1 MNYNREFMEN
11 EKNKLQDKKKEWIE
25 QRIEMGGDSDV
36 IQFIADVLFHGG
48 VGVTAEDSIETIR
61 FLFEAGYCYYF
72 AKMLEDA
79 FPGGQICLCYPYGHI
94 VYVFGGVAYDI
105 VGVSDAEH
113 EMYIPFCELGDAVN
127 DFKHIPGMDYNI
139 SEDELDIIGERC
151 KRNGTYIH
159 AISAYDQEIVD
170 RSRAIC
176 EFAPEAKYV
185 ACKTNYIIEKNR
197 LTKDLNNGYI
207 TKKQFND
214 FMDKYCQE
222 LGLSYPLIL
231 RIERE
236 KALSNKAL
244 TNKQPILRIEEYH
257 AESKIDLNQYKGLIL
272 AMASTIANEEQVGS
286 LTMQEASDL
295 YRRLKYENYCI
306 KHRIAFE
313 DMTEDDYANAY
324 EESLSD
330 TQRMEL

>member
-1 MNYNREFMEN
+1 MNYNRDFMEA
-11 EKNKLQDKKKEWIE
+11 EGQRLQDMRQKWIE

-36 IQFIADVLFHGG
+36 IRFIADVLFHGG
-48 VGVTAEDSIETIR
+48 NGVTAEDSVETIR
-61 FLFEAGYCYYF
+61 CLFEAGYCYYF

-79 FPGGQICLCYPYGHI
+79 FPGGQVCLCYPYGHV

-105 VGVSDAEH
+105 GGVSDAEY
-113 EMYIPFCELGDAVN
+113 EMYIPFYELGDATA
-127 DFKHIPGMDYNI
+127 DFKHVPGIICDI
-139 SEDELDIIGERC
+139 SKDELNAIGEHC
-151 KRNGTYIH
+151 KKYDKYIN

-170 RSRAIC
+170 RSRAVC
-176 EFAPEAKYV
+176 EEVTETQYIPYKRS
-185 ACKTNYIIEKNR
+185 YIIEKDR
-197 LTKDLNNGYI
+197 LTKNLRDGYI

-214 FMDKYCQE
+214 FMDQYCQE

-231 RIERE
+231 RMERE
-236 KALSNKAL
+236 KALSNKVQ
-244 TNKQPILRIEEYH
+244 TNKQPILRREDH
-257 AESKIDLNQYKGLIL
+257 CAESKIDLNQYKGLIL
-272 AMASTIANEEQVGS
+272 AMASTIANEEHVGS

-324 EESLSD
+324 EEGLSN